1 VGVSFSAGDRAPQVR
16 HGHCGDSRDELEVF
30 EAIAISVLMAQI
42 QAGVN
47 STSGRAVGA
56 LVVVDAPVKPPEPG
70 A

>member
-1 VGVSFSAGDRAPQVR
+1 VGVSFSAGDRAPQFAM
-16 HGHCGDSRDELEVF
+16 GACGDSRDELEVF

-42 QAGVN
+42 QTGVN

-56 LVVVDAPVKPPEPG
+56 LVLLDAALKPPEPG